1 MPRVTAEKHIAS
13 LEAQI
18 AALKNKIAAEKVR
31 KDPGLKFVSKAIR
44 FIDTASRET
53 KDAAMRESL
62 EEARSTLSA
71 CLQLK
76 GVPIGSNGTGL
87 RRVARGGGSVDR
99 DTLLAYVRNNPGS
112 RGENIAAALGTDVNT
127 MRPVMKALIA
137 DRKVRTAGQRRGM
150 SYNPV

>member
-18 AALKNKIAAEKVR
+18 ATLKSKIAAAKVQ
-31 KDPGLKFVSKAIR
+31 KDPALRTISKAIR
-44 FIDTASRET
+44 FVDQAASATR
-53 KDAAMRESL
+53 DASMRESL

-76 GVPIGSNGTGL
+76 GLTLVGKSSAP
-87 RRVARGGGSVDR
+87 RRVRGGGDPVDR
-99 DTLLAYVRNNPGS
+99 DALLSYVRSNPGS
-112 RGENIAAALGTDVNT
+112 RGENIAQALGTDVDT

-137 DRKVRTAGQRRGM
+137 DGKVRTMGQRRGM
-150 SYNPV
+150 TYLPA